1 MVIILFFVGLIG
13 NIIGTLA
20 GGSGLLT
27 LPTMLLLGV
36 PTHSAI
42 GANKVSSLSSTLSA
56 ILSVVRK
63 KQLTKQEFVPILLIG
78 SIGGMLGG
86 LTASYLSTK
95 MLTFIAIALL
105 VFAFLLSILGKTDF
119 GKEVKL
125 HLSNKVKALLAL
137 IGFYDGLFGPGS
149 GTLFIY
155 VFANEKLTY
164 MKCVLLG
171 RVGVFSTCLGA
182 AIIYI
187 SSGYI
192 LWYETICLTI
202 GSIIGAQI
210 GMRIAKHISNRL
222 AQLILRGITLIL
234 IIQLV
239 LEFLSH

>member
-1 MVIILFFVGLIG
+1 MVIVLFFVGLIG

-42 GANKVSSLSSTLSA
+42 GANKVSSLASTLTA
-56 ILSVVRK
+56 ILTVVRK
-63 KQLTKQEFVPILLIG
+63 KQLAKEEFMPIFIIG
-78 SIGGMLGG
+78 SLGG
-86 LTASYLSTK
+86 ITGGVTASFLSTK
-95 MLTFIAIALL
+95 ALTFIAIALL
-105 VFAFLLSILGKTDF
+105 MFAFVLSVLGKTNF
-119 GKEVKL
+119 GKRVKL
-125 HLSNKVKALLAL
+125 TLSKKMSALLLA

-155 VFANEKLTY
+155 VFASEKLTY

-182 AIIYI
+182 AIVYI

-192 LWYETICLTI
+192 LWYETLFLTV
-202 GSIIGAQI
+202 GSILGAQI
-210 GMRIAKHISNRL
+210 GMRLVQHISNKA
-222 AQLILRGITLIL
+222 AQLILRFITFIL

-239 LEFLSH
+239 IEFMTH

>member
-1 MVIILFFVGLIG
+1 MVIVLFFVGLIG

-42 GANKVSSLSSTLSA
+42 GANKVSSLANTLTA
-56 ILSVVRK
+56 ILTVVRK
-63 KQLTKQEFVPILLIG
+63 KQLAKEEFMPIFIIG
-78 SIGGMLGG
+78 SLGG
-86 LTASYLSTK
+86 ITGGVTASFLSAK
-95 MLTFIAIALL
+95 ALTFIAIALL
-105 VFAFLLSILGKTDF
+105 MFAFVLSVLGKTNF
-119 GKEVKL
+119 GKRVKL
-125 HLSNKVKALLAL
+125 TLSKKMSALLLA

-155 VFANEKLTY
+155 VFASEKLTY

-182 AIIYI
+182 AIVYI
-187 SSGYI
+187 LSGYI
-192 LWYETICLTI
+192 LWYETVFLTV
-202 GSIIGAQI
+202 GSILGAQI
-210 GMRIAKHISNRL
+210 GMRLVQHISNKA
-222 AQLILRGITLIL
+222 AQLILRFITFIL

-239 LEFLSH
+239 IEFMTH

>member
-42 GANKVSSLSSTLSA
+42 GANKVSSFASTLSA

-63 KQLTKQEFVPILLIG
+63 KELLKEEFLPILLIG

-86 LTASYLSTK
+86 LTASFLSVK
-95 MLTFIAIALL
+95 VLTLIAIGLL
-105 VFAFLLSILGKTDF
+105 VFAFILSILGKTNF
-119 GKEVKL
+119 GERVKL
-125 HLSNKVKALLAL
+125 TLSKKMSALLVA

-155 VFANEKLTY
+155 LFANEKLTY

-192 LWYETICLTI
+192 LWYETIFLTV
-202 GSIIGAQI
+202 GSILGAQI
-210 GMRIAKHISNRL
+210 GMRLARHISNKL
-222 AQLILRGITLIL
+222 AQLILRFITLIL
-234 IIQLV
+234 IVQLV
-239 LEFLSH
+239 LEFLAH